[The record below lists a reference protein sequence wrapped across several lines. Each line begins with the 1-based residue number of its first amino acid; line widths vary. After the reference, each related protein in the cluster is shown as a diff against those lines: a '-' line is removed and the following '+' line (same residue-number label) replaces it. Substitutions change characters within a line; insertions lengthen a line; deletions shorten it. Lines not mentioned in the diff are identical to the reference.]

1 MPDGDRFE
9 RTLRGGG
16 WRSAYKIAAAGGA
29 DERVAEKLLG
39 ACGSLIDSE
48 NSDCAVRH
56 MTAIQNALK
65 PTTMPM
71 FDGIGP
77 QSPFEDLMRELDDIA
92 SEYCFGT
99 FAQLCSRTA
108 GRCFLEQ
115 EDKTPIAASALER
128 NFAAK
133 LIEDVLNSNF
143 FASTRDGLA
152 SNTGRDAPTQLAWE
166 RHINAL
172 LAPFVDN
179 FAKCLKTGRSSRA
192 LRIPELHGTNRPFD
206 ISRLN
211 EPLRVLGV

>member
-16 WRSAYKIAAAGGA
+16 WRSAHKIAAAGGA

-48 NSDCAVRH
+48 NSACAVRH
-56 MTAIQNALK
+56 MAALQDALK

-71 FDGIGP
+71 FDSIGP
-77 QSPFEDLMRELDDIA
+77 QFPFENLMRELDEIA
-92 SEYCFGT
+92 SDYRFGT

-108 GRCFLEQ
+108 SRCFLEQ
-115 EDKTPIAASALER
+115 EDKSPLTGSVLER

-152 SNTGRDAPTQLAWE
+152 LNTGRDAATQLAWE
-166 RHINAL
+166 RRISAL
-172 LAPFVDN
+172 LAPFVEN

-192 LRIPELHGTNRPFD
+192 LRIPELHGANRPFD
-206 ISRLN
+206 IGRLN